1 MLRRRVFHLLTAA
14 LLLGL
19 VGWTAESADAQS
31 RPASG
36 KPDVTIA
43 WAPWTDAEA
52 VTKTAAL
59 IIRNVLKK
67 DVDIKLADISR
78 QYPAIANGDLDIMLM
93 AWLPATHAD
102 YMKAYG
108 ADLVDYGP
116 IYTGA
121 KVGLAVPGYVCQA
134 GVRAIPDLSR
144 YSERFGGVIE
154 GIGPD
159 AGISGMTRRSLE
171 SGGYDLKR
179 AGFSIEYTSDDR
191 MHRRVDQAV
200 QNNDWIVFTAWQPHW
215 IFGKHPDLCFL
226 DDPKGIYGE
235 AESVHAVARK
245 GFDQDQPELARFF
258 RALNFPIADLQSMLW
273 EAEQSGNML
282 EAVKAYINGHI
293 PDVRRWVA
301 ATRGG

>member
-1 MLRRRVFHLLTAA
+1 MLRRTLFA
-14 LLLGL
+14 LLAAAVVLGT
-19 VGWTAESADAQS
+19 VGWPAGSAKAQG
-31 RPASG
+31 RPAQG

-59 IIRNVLKK
+59 VIRNVLKK

-102 YMKAYG
+102 YMKTYG

-116 IYTGA
+116 VYTGA

-134 GVRAIPDLSR
+134 GVRAIPDLR
-144 YSERFGGVIE
+144 RQAERFGGVIE

-159 AGISGMTRRSLE
+159 AGISGMTRRALTPDGYGLE
-171 SGGYDLKR
+171 R
-179 AGFSIEYTSDDR
+179 AGFRIEYTSDDR
-191 MHRRVDQAV
+191 MHRRVDQAI
-200 QNNDWIVFTAWQPHW
+200 QETDWIVFTAWQPHW
-215 IFGKHPDLCFL
+215 IFGKHPELCFL
-226 DDPKGIYGE
+226 EDPQGLYGE

-258 RALNFPIADLQSMLW
+258 KALSFPIADLQAMLW
-273 EAEQSGNML
+273 EAEQSGDML
-282 EAVKAYINGHI
+282 EAVKGYINGHVA
-293 PDVRRWVA
+293 DVRRWVL
-301 ATRGG
+301 ATRG

>member
-1 MLRRRVFHLLTAA
+1 MLRWTLYSLLAA
-14 LLLGL
+14 TVLLGAL
-19 VGWTAESADAQS
+19 GW
-31 RPASG
+31 PASPARAQG
-36 KPDVTIA
+36 KADVTIA
-43 WAPWTDAEA
+43 WAPWADAEA

-102 YMKAYG
+102 YVKTYG
-108 ADLVDYGP
+108 NDLVDYGAL
-116 IYTGA
+116 YTDA

-134 GVRAIPDLSR
+134 GVRSIPDLARSA
-144 YSERFGGVIE
+144 ERFGNVIE

-159 AGISGMTRRSLE
+159 AGISGMTRRSLTP
-171 SGGYDLKR
+171 GGYDLEA
-179 AGFSIEYTSDDR
+179 AGFRIDYTSDDR
-191 MHRRVDQAV
+191 MHRRVDQAI
-200 QNNDWIVFTAWQPHW
+200 QANDWIVFTAWQPHW

-226 DDPKGIYGE
+226 DDPKRVYGA

-258 RALNFPIADLQSMLW
+258 KALSFPIGDLQAMLW
-273 EAEQSGNML
+273 EAEQSGDML
-282 EAVKAYINGHI
+282 EAVKAYINGHVS
-293 PDVRRWVA
+293 DVRRWVV